1 MKINYQQT
9 VDKAKEMNLITETDK
24 YVFCTV
30 RPKDGRNMGI
40 MQEVIYY
47 KYDILFVINQN
58 EVKLIDIDQKTGT
71 LVGSYRIIS
80 RENIIDLNDYWSLLS
95 RDFYIKAKNPDYR
108 ENFAVY
114 SKFYGFNQKEM
125 FNEVRTFIKQQYT
138 IPIKESRKNSKN

>member
-58 EVKLIDIDQKTGT
+58 EVKLIDVDKKTGT
-71 LVGSYRIIS
+71 LVGSYKIIS

-95 RDFYIKAKNPDYR
+95 RDFYIKSDGFSKPSQINLKYR
-108 ENFAVY
+108 ITCIRMCFVELVTHRNDIVY
-114 SKFYGFNQKEM
+114 
-125 FNEVRTFIKQQYT
+125 R
-138 IPIKESRKNSKN
+138 